1 MTLGNF
7 KLKGWEDQLEPLSE
21 KVAEMRK
28 EASIAHHLAMTPEAR
43 KHLSEINTGERN
55 PKYGTHHSEH
65 TRKLISITQKGK
77 IIPIEMRIR
86 ISNKLKGNVHH
97 TEREKELSR
106 KASIAFVRPARDAYY
121 EYKKNG
127 GELGWNQFQKKF
139 SKGEL

>member
-1 MTLGNF
+1 
-7 KLKGWEDQLEPLSE
+7 
-21 KVAEMRK
+21 
-28 EASIAHHLAMTPEAR
+28 
-43 KHLSEINTGERN
+43 
-55 PKYGTHHSEH
+55 
-65 TRKLISITQKGK
+65 
-77 IIPIEMRIR
+77 MRIR

-127 GELGWNQFQKKF
+127 GELGWNQFQNKF